1 MQGNEGIDAQ
11 LQSLLTT
18 GADWTQ
24 ALGLIR
30 KRELSKAEVQTR
42 ERMLSLGR
50 CPVCTLVLPCT
61 HYQQQAQLPS
71 SLDTSKDTQRQFN
84 VRYRSANGSTL
95 KTEREFQLSGVT
107 RSQRKRLKLLE
118 KLDLYRQEKIN
129 KAINRLER
137 EQQEEEKKRAEA
149 SLGEQRRRQR
159 QVQLQ
164 SILSTRKPVQSSSPP
179 APPPK
184 QTRVPKSQI
193 AVRLAKALDQVLP
206 PLSLDVS

>member
-30 KRELSKAEVQTR
+30 KRELSKAEVHTR

-61 HYQQQAQLPS
+61 HYQQLSQLPT
-71 SLDTSKDTQRQFN
+71 SLDTSKDTQRQFK

-95 KTEREFQLSGVT
+95 KTEREFQVSGVT

-129 KAINRLER
+129 KAIDRLER
-137 EQQEEEKKRAEA
+137 EQHEEEKKRVEA

-164 SILSTRKPVQSSSPP
+164 SILSARKPVQSSSPP

-184 QTRVPKSQI
+184 QSRVPKAHI